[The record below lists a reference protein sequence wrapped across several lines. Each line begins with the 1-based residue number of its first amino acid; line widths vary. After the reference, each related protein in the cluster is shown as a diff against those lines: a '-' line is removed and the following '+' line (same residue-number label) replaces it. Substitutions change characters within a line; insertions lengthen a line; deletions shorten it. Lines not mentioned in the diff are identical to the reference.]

1 MFYIN
6 RIEKMPKD
14 SALKNKKI
22 SVTNLKIFFWPRD
35 ANFSLCSQTFDFPK
49 VF

>member
-6 RIEKMPKD
+6 RTEKMPKD
-14 SALKNKKI
+14 SAPKNKNFI
-22 SVTNLKIFFWPRD
+22 VTKFGLFFLWPD
-35 ANFSLCSQTFDFPK
+35 DKFQLWSQTFDFPK

>member
-1 MFYIN
+1 
-6 RIEKMPKD
+6 MPKE
-14 SALKNKKI
+14 SAPKNKKI
-22 SVTNLKIFFWPRD
+22 IVTIFFIFFRSPD

>member
-6 RIEKMPKD
+6 RTEKMPKD
-14 SALKNKKI
+14 SAPKIKKI
-22 SVTNLKIFFWPRD
+22 IVTIFGLF
-35 ANFSLCSQTFDFPK
+35 FLCPDHKFQLWSQTFDFPK